1 MLDRLLRRF
10 RRPASGPAWLQV
22 GELRRR
28 QQSGE
33 VQLIIDVRGQ
43 DEFDGPLGHIPGA
56 INVPLAAL
64 AERTAQLAQTGLPIV
79 LVCLTD
85 KRSSQ
90 AAAALAAAGVREVA
104 VLQGGMRAWRGE

>member
-1 MLDRLLRRF
+1 MLERLLRRL
-10 RRPASGPAWLQV
+10 RRPAGGPAWLQV

-28 QQSGE
+28 LDSGQ

-64 AERTAQLAQTGLPIV
+64 AERTAQLAQTALPIV

-90 AAAALAAAGVREVA
+90 AAAALEAAGVRQVA